1 MVVIYFKFWA
11 GFRMKDTHKAHK
23 QANLVGFLPSTS
35 ITRRSQEFLHRLASN
50 TSSLPVDSVTVSR
63 SVQPLITAGP
73 LLYLNAHH
81 LSISASTQRSLEL
94 CPFSHLCSLP
104 EDPRTVSPDLQRASW
119 NVKHEIISP
128 SFVLTHFTDQN
139 KHHTEWPMREHTNAL
154 SSHP

>member
-1 MVVIYFKFWA
+1 
-11 GFRMKDTHKAHK
+11 MKYTHKAHK
-23 QANLVGFLPSTS
+23 KANLVGFLPSTS
-35 ITRRSQEFLHRLASN
+35 IARRSQEFLHRLASN
-50 TSSLPVDSVTVSR
+50 TSRLPVDSVTVSR

-81 LSISASTQRSLEL
+81 LSISASTQRYLEL

-104 EDPRTVSPDLQRASW
+104 EDPRTVSPDLQHAS
-119 NVKHEIISP
+119 VKHEIISP

-139 KHHTEWPMREHTNAL
+139 KHHTTPMREHTNVP